1 MRQVGLGVILRE
13 QSFYHVT
20 NVIIKNDAIVSK
32 KRTITFPPLIF
43 PLSTH
48 SNPFLGTIL
57 VHASLKAI
65 NLILEQKTNDL
76 KNSPAL
82 VPSGGN
88 DT

>member
-1 MRQVGLGVILRE
+1 MRQVGLGVILMLLFR
-13 QSFYHVT
+13 
-20 NVIIKNDAIVSK
+20 K